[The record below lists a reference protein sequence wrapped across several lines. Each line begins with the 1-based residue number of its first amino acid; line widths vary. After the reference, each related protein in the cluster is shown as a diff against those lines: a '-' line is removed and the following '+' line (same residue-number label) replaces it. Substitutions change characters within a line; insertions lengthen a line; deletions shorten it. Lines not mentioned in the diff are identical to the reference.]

1 MINAD
6 KTLRKFGST
15 LRLEIL
21 SQSVR
26 YEFKV
31 GRKVI
36 FTGED
41 FRPSPLHSWD
51 SLEACTALMSFLTL
65 QEGDTDAEYFDN
77 YTQDQWDFADST
89 CAEKWRMWIYD
100 RENC

>member
-21 SQSVR
+21 SDCVR

-36 FTGED
+36 FAGED
-41 FRPSPLHSWD
+41 FRPSPLHAWD
-51 SLEACTALMSFLTL
+51 SLETCASLMGFLTL
-65 QEGDTDAEYFDN
+65 QKGDTDAEYFDH
-77 YTQDQWDFADST
+77 YTQDQWNFTDST
-89 CAEKWRMWIYD
+89 CADNWRMWVYD
-100 RENC
+100 REN